1 MWETNVYTLPSE
13 MEDIGNSHIQLALAL
28 REELRSL
35 EDFRERQ
42 KEQRKKVKQVL
53 GCSFITQ
60 KPNGRWRSSLWR
72 SWEMDPTSV
81 YVNVH
86 TLTYFGLP
94 TKIKSLGPESPSS
107 IGAVPQVCG

>member
-1 MWETNVYTLPSE
+1 

-53 GCSFITQ
+53 GCSSIT
-60 KPNGRWRSSLWR
+60 KTPSGRW
-72 SWEMDPTSV
+72 
-81 YVNVH
+81 
-86 TLTYFGLP
+86 
-94 TKIKSLGPESPSS
+94 
-107 IGAVPQVCG
+107 